1 MSKDAKFWD
10 RHAAR
15 YAKSKI
21 SDQASYEAKLART
34 QELFTPETR
43 VLEIG
48 CGTGST
54 ALIHAPKVA
63 AIRAVDFSAEM
74 IAIARDKA
82 VAAGIDNIAFDVAGL
97 DDLRPEDGPYDVVMA
112 MSVLHLLDDLD
123 QALTRIRPLVKP
135 GGAFVSST
143 ACLGEKM
150 WFMKPFAPIGR
161 AIGLMPMFKV
171 FTRKH
176 LEARLEANGFRIVH
190 SWRPEKALAVFIIAE
205 RVD

>member
-1 MSKDAKFWD
+1 MSKDASFWD

-21 SDQASYEAKLART
+21 SDQASYEQKLALT
-34 QELFTPETR
+34 QEVFTPLTR

-63 AIRAVDFSAEM
+63 AIRAVDFSGEM
-74 IAIARDKA
+74 IAIARQKA
-82 VAAGIDNIAFDVAGL
+82 KDAGIDNIAFEVAGL
-97 DDLRPEDGPYDVVMA
+97 DDLDADEGTYDVVMA
-112 MSVLHLLDDLD
+112 MSVLHLLGDLD
-123 QALTRIRPLVKP
+123 HALSRIHDLVAP
-135 GGAFVSST
+135 GGKFVSST

-150 WFMKPFAPIGR
+150 WFMKPLAPIGR
-161 AIGLMPMFKV
+161 ALGLLPTFRV

-176 LEARLEANGFRIVH
+176 LEARLKANGFQIVQ
-190 SWRPEKALAVFIIAE
+190 SWRPKKALAVFIIAE
-205 RVD
+205 RPA